1 MSEILGAVFMLAF
14 VFVAGAFCNHLDW
27 RKARKQAE
35 RQAQEEERLELEAM
49 YVICAIEHDRM
60 ERQRNL
66 ADARKKSPSWQYE
79 YKEEC

>member
-35 RQAQEEERLELEAM
+35 RQARENERIELEAM
-49 YVICAIEHDRM
+49 YVVCAIEHDRR
-60 ERQRNL
+60 ER
-66 ADARKKSPSWQYE
+66 ARKLAEARKYCTKSFRY
-79 YKEEC
+79 

>member
-1 MSEILGAVFMLAF
+1 MLAF